1 MVHLLL
7 NPSKTWTM
15 QSSEDI
21 KTNKV
26 EQMVIATVGFFWC
39 FLMWFST
46 AAFSPSIGQA
56 FELSK
61 GELGLLASSAIWL
74 APVGRLV
81 AGWASD
87 RWGAPKTFIVIL
99 LYSGLMSIL
108 SAFVASYGLLFI
120 TRLIVASAGI
130 SFVVG
135 IQHVAQW
142 FDSHEMGVAQG
153 IYAGTGNAGAGVGA
167 IVLPRLYGTNYEA
180 AFLHLG
186 IGALLIAIWYYWR
199 GVRAK
204 SAEKAEEAK
213 RGANWK
219 ETLKVWSQAIAI
231 ALMLAYAMSFGLE
244 IAMNGWLPGYY
255 AEGFKG
261 AIKDLGF
268 EDIAAVQV
276 AAGTFAAVQ
285 SFNASLFRP
294 FAGYMSD
301 LFQRKNLTPFPFL
314 NKDHPFA
321 PRIHWL
327 MLALI
332 LITLMMGALS
342 WAGVAGLLPVS
353 VIVLAVFGICVSF
366 ATGGVFGLVPCLFK
380 HRPGIATGFIGGVSC
395 TGGIIYPLVYGFV
408 PNIHMGY
415 AYVGLFIFIPFMIY
429 YAYTFRKSAAL
440 KEKASQG
447 EEGCSEPENEKV
459 EGEEAVEPASS

>member
-1 MVHLLL
+1 
-7 NPSKTWTM
+7 
-15 QSSEDI
+15 
-21 KTNKV
+21 
-26 EQMVIATVGFFWC
+26 
-39 FLMWFST
+39 
-46 AAFSPSIGQA
+46 
-56 FELSK
+56 
-61 GELGLLASSAIWL
+61 
-74 APVGRLV
+74 
-81 AGWASD
+81 
-87 RWGAPKTFIVIL
+87 
-99 LYSGLMSIL
+99 MSIV
-108 SAFVASYGLLFI
+108 SAFVASYGLLFV

-142 FDSHEMGVAQG
+142 FESHEMGVAQG

-167 IVLPRLYGTNYEA
+167 IVLPRIYGTDFQS

-186 IGALLIAIWYYWR
+186 VGALIIAIWYYYR

-204 SAEKAEEAK
+204 SQEKAEEAK
-213 RGANWK
+213 KGANWQ

-244 IAMNGWLPGYY
+244 IAMNSWLPGYY

-261 AIKDLGF
+261 ALKELGF
-268 EDIAAVQV
+268 EDIATIQI

-314 NKDHPFA
+314 NKEHPYA

-327 MLALI
+327 MLSLV

-342 WAGVAGLLPVS
+342 WAGVAGILPVS
-353 VIVLAVFGICVSF
+353 VVVLAFFGICVSF

-380 HRPGIATGFIGGVSC
+380 DRPGVATGFIGGVSC

-415 AYVGLFIFIPFMIY
+415 AYVALFILIPFMIF
-429 YAYTFRKSAAL
+429 YAYTFRRSAPL
-440 KEKASQG
+440 REKAEACDDG
-447 EEGCSEPENEKV
+447 EDKGAATTEMKEGAEK
-459 EGEEAVEPASS
+459 AAT